1 MAFDRGKTTAK
12 PSKRASTRALSDTKK
27 RQVSFEKPIVG
38 AAKPKRQSR
47 RR

>member
-1 MAFDRGKTTAK
+1 MSFDRGKTTGK
-12 PSKRASTRALSDTKK
+12 KSTREATPRSAAKK
-27 RQVSFEKPIVG
+27 RQVSFEKPVVG